1 MILKLFILILLNYVI
16 KSILIIEENML
27 NYVWL
32 GLIILGIGTAIT
44 TDIMDQAD
52 NKFRNSDPLPI
63 EIMFDESTS
72 LQNDGAYDGKI
83 KVNSDDYNEFYSTLL
98 NSDVL
103 VKAKISVNKA
113 EDKIGIFFKVDE
125 NTPEMWK
132 YMAKVSGKDDDLMG
146 TFIIRETIDGKL
158 VSGDLILEEIAF
170 TKMKDVT
177 NSALD
182 YAGIAVNIALGLIGI
197 MALWLGVMKVA
208 EDAGLIKIIAN
219 SVKPLTRFLFPD
231 VPPDH
236 PAMGSIIMN
245 MAANMLGLGN
255 AATPFGLKAME
266 ELQTLNK
273 DKNTATNAMVTF
285 LAVNTAGLTLIPV
298 TAIAIR
304 AASGSSNPAII
315 IGTSIF
321 GAMCATTVGITAAKI
336 MEKFP
341 IKKGGFGSWLKSY
354 KKGFII
360 IASLIAL
367 ITVLSITG
375 ILSVIFSN
383 LTFLNPELFK
393 GLINIVSIMAIPA
406 LIFIFIGYG
415 AIKKVKVYEV
425 FVEGAKEGFDVA
437 VRIIPYLVAMLVAI
451 GIFRAG
457 GGMQIL
463 IAALE
468 PITSLIGMPAEA
480 LPMAIMRPLSGSGSL
495 GIMAEIIATHGP
507 DSFIGILV
515 STFFGSTET
524 TFYVLAVYFGS
535 VNIRNTRHALPA
547 GLLADIAGI
556 IGAVFIVKLLFG

>member
-1 MILKLFILILLNYVI
+1 
-16 KSILIIEENML
+16 ML

-32 GLIILGIGTAIT
+32 GLLVLGIGTALT
-44 TDIMDQAD
+44 TDIFDQSK
-52 NKFRNSDPLPI
+52 NKYMNGEPLPV
-63 EIMFDESTS
+63 EIWFEDSGAVD
-72 LQNDGAYDGKI
+72 QNGSYDGKLL
-83 KVNSDDYNEFYSTLL
+83 VNTDAYNNFYKT
-98 NSDVL
+98 NVKGNVE
-103 VKAKISVNKA
+103 VKAKITVDKD
-113 EDKIGIFFKVDE
+113 EDRIIVFFKVD
-125 NTPEMWK
+125 NSSPELWK
-132 YMAKVSGKDDDLMG
+132 YMAKISGKDDDLTG
-146 TFIIRETIDGKL
+146 TFSLDKRLNNNSYTGT
-158 VSGDLILEEIAF
+158 VILEDIAF
-170 TKMKDVT
+170 AKMKDVT

-182 YAGIAVNIALGLIGI
+182 YAGTAVNIALGLIGI

-219 SVKPLTRFLFPD
+219 AVKPITKFLFPD
-231 VPPDH
+231 VPSDH

-245 MAANMLGLGN
+245 IAANMLGLGN

-266 ELQTLNK
+266 ELDSLNK
-273 DKNTATNAMVTF
+273 NKGTATNAMVTF

-321 GAMCATTVGITAAKI
+321 GALCATTVGITATKI
-336 MEKFP
+336 LEKFP
-341 IKKGGFGSWLKSY
+341 IKKGEFGAWINSY
-354 KKGFII
+354 KKGLIVFLSII
-360 IASLIAL
+360 TLIAIL
-367 ITVLSITG
+367 GITG
-375 ILSVIFSN
+375 ILTKLFS
-383 LTFLNPELFK
+383 LLSFINPDFFK
-393 GLINIVSIMAIPA
+393 TIINIISILAIPGLI
-406 LIFIFIGYG
+406 LLFIGYG
-415 AIKKVKVYEV
+415 AIKKIKVYEV

-457 GGMQIL
+457 GGMEIL
-463 IAALE
+463 ITILT
-468 PITSLIGMPAEA
+468 PVTDFIGMPAEA

-495 GIMAEIIATHGP
+495 GIMAEIISVHGP

-547 GLLADIAGI
+547 GLMADVAGI
-556 IGAVFIVKLLFG
+556 LGAVFIVRLLFG